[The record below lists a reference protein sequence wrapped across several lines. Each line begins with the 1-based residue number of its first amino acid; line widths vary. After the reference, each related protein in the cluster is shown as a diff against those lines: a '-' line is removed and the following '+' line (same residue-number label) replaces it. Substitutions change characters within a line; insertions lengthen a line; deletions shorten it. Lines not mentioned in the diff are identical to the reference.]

1 MSTAIMNRN
10 SPRRNQRKEPTDD
23 RCITPAEARTRAARF
38 VSNKVFDQAIVLDG
52 AEARLNIYNW
62 TPKDVWV
69 VYKNHELTA
78 LKSSDIV
85 IVCKLTGRVLYEG
98 SARDEG

>member
-1 MSTAIMNRN
+1 MSRN
-10 SPRRNQRKEPTDD
+10 SQRRNQGKELTAD
-23 RCITPAEARTRAARF
+23 RCITRAEARKRAARF
-38 VSNKVFDQAIVLDG
+38 VSKQQFDQAMVLDG
-52 AEARLNIYNW
+52 AEARLNIYDW
-62 TPKDVWV
+62 TSKDVWV

-85 IVCKLTGRVLYEG
+85 IVCKRTGRVLYEG